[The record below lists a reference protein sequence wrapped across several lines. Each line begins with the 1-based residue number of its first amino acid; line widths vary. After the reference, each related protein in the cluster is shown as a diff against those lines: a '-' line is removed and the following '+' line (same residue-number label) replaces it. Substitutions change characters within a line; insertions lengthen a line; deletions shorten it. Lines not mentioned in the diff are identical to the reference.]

1 MFSLT
6 LITILFMVGAMLSIL
21 SVIISEKSY
30 FDREKASPFE
40 CGFNPV
46 ATSRLPFSLRFF
58 VIAMIFLVFDV
69 EIVLLLPLSST
80 WDLSNLNLWL
90 LSYLFFLVV
99 LLLGTLY
106 EWSYGALNWKMWNYS
121 LIKNI

>member
-1 MFSLT
+1 MFSLALAST
-6 LITILFMVGAMLSIL
+6 LFIIGTALTMLSMT
-21 SVIISEKSY
+21 ISEKIY

-40 CGFNPV
+40 CGFNPI

-58 VIAMIFLVFDV
+58 IIAMIFLVFDV

-80 WDLSNLNLWL
+80 WDVSNLNLWL
-90 LSYLFFLVV
+90 LSYLMFLVV

-106 EWSYGALNWKMWNYS
+106 EWSYGALNWKM
-121 LIKNI
+121 

>member
-6 LITILFMVGAMLSIL
+6 LMFILFLAGSIL
-21 SVIISEKSY
+21 SMISVMISEKIY

-40 CGFNPV
+40 CGFNPIS
-46 ATSRLPFSLRFF
+46 TSRLPFSLRFF

-80 WDLSNLNLWL
+80 WDVSNINLWL
-90 LSYLFFLVV
+90 LSYLMFMII

-106 EWSYGALNWKMWNYS
+106 EWSYGALSWK
-121 LIKNI
+121 L